1 MDFKLAI
8 SEEIA
13 AALKAVYDSEP
24 LGVQEI
30 ATGLEVPPDA
40 AMGDYAFPCFKL
52 SKSLR
57 KSPMMIADSLKDA
70 IHADYLGK
78 IESVKGYLNFFID
91 RATYAE
97 KVVSAVLSQGD
108 SYGSDHSGEGK
119 TVVIDYSS
127 INIAKR
133 FHIGHLSTH
142 R

>member
-30 ATGLEVPPDA
+30 ASGLEVPPDT

-78 IESVKGYLNFFID
+78 IESVKG
-91 RATYAE
+91 
-97 KVVSAVLSQGD
+97 
-108 SYGSDHSGEGK
+108 
-119 TVVIDYSS
+119 
-127 INIAKR
+127 
-133 FHIGHLSTH
+133 
-142 R
+142 